1 MKFDYGILLTYWPII
16 LKGIGLT
23 IALSALTI
31 VIAPII
37 GVGVA
42 LGRSSRSRLVRALA
56 LGYVEIGRNLPFMV
70 ILFLLFFGLP
80 AYGIR
85 LPEFVVGLTALSLY
99 AAAYFAEIIR
109 AAILSVPKGQMESAR
124 AVGMSRW
131 QALRHVVFP
140 QMMGYFLPPATNQ
153 AIMVVKESSILS
165 TITVIELTMSGQ
177 IIQGYTYSPIEVF
190 AMVSVAYWVI
200 CAAVTRAGVK
210 LEASL
215 QPFRRGRTAPLVVL
229 AREADRA

>member
-1 MKFDYGILLTYWPII
+1 MKFDYAIVVTYWPII
-16 LKGIGLT
+16 LKGVGLT
-23 IALSALTI
+23 LALSALAI
-31 VIAPII
+31 VIAPVV

-42 LGRSSRSRLVRALA
+42 LARISRSRVARALA
-56 LGYVEIGRNLPFMV
+56 SAYIEIGRNLPFMV
-70 ILFLLFFGLP
+70 ILFLFFFGLP

-85 LPEFVVGLTALSLY
+85 LPEFVVGLAALSLY

-109 AAILSVPKGQMESAR
+109 GAILSVPKGQMESAR
-124 AVGMSRW
+124 AVGMSRL

-165 TITVIELTMSGQ
+165 TITVTELTMAGQ

-190 AMVSVAYWVI
+190 AMISVAYWVI
-200 CAAVTRAGVK
+200 CAAVTRSGVK
-210 LEASL
+210 LETAL
-215 QPFRRGRTAPLVVL
+215 QPIRRRRTQHIAAL
-229 AREADRA
+229 AREPDRA